1 MSAGD
6 AMSKHNRPPMA
17 ELRRILRRLEDGKHL
32 IDPDELGHSE
42 EELNGITIALSWVTG
57 EFGRFTMP
65 RIVRDALEAIKYEE
79 END

>member
-17 ELRRILRRLEDGKHL
+17 ELRRTLRRLEDGKHL

-57 EFGRFTMP
+57 DFGRSTMP